1 MEAAARLDP
10 AEREKLPPPGDVE
23 FIMGGPPCQ
32 GYSGMNRFNKS
43 NWSLVQNSMVMA
55 YLSYCEF
62 YRPRYFLL
70 ENVRNFVSHNKSFT
84 FRLTLATL
92 VEMGYQ
98 VRFGVLN
105 AGNYGVP
112 QSRKRTIIWAAAPG
126 EHLPKWPTPSHV
138 FHSPQLTINLP
149 GGVQYTA
156 VPNQIGAPL
165 RAVTVK
171 DAIFDLPAIVNGHQ
185 KEEPINHPVSLR
197 VSAYQK
203 FIQGSAEGKITDH
216 ICKEMNELNLERC
229 KCIPKNQPG
238 ADWRV
243 LQEIV
248 AADPTREKFN
258 GQPLVP
264 WCLPN
269 TADRHNGWRG
279 LFGRL
284 DANGHFPTSTTDPQ
298 PMGKVGQVF
307 HPEQDRIVSVREC
320 ARSQGFPDH
329 FKFAGNVHSRH
340 RQVGNAVPPP
350 LAAALGRCLRI
361 VLEKKKAQ
369 EIAEREAAM
378 GL

>member
-1 MEAAARLDP
+1 MEAASKLDP
-10 AEREKLPPPGDVE
+10 LERDKLPPPGDVE

-92 VEMGYQ
+92 LEMGYQ

-126 EHLPKWPTPSHV
+126 EYLPQWPTPSHV
-138 FHSPQLTINLP
+138 FLSPQLTINLP

-171 DAIFDLPAIVNGHQ
+171 DAIFDLPPIVNGHQ
-185 KEEPINHPVSLR
+185 KEDPIDHPVSKR

-203 FIQGSAEGKITDH
+203 FIQGDATTKIIDH
-216 ICKEMNELNLERC
+216 ICKEMNELNLERIRLVP
-229 KCIPKNQPG
+229 KGGDWHSIPDVKFKG
-238 ADWRV
+238 AD
-243 LQEIV
+243 LIP
-248 AADPTREKFN
+248 A
-258 GQPLVP
+258 
-264 WCLPN
+264 CLRPKEPKLGKGGKTTKPSKWN
-269 TADRHNGWRG
+269 C
-279 LFGRL
+279 FGRL
-284 DANGHFPTSTTDPQ
+284 DYEDVFPTLTTELGPMMKVSGAVTPSSFPAFPSFLRLPLVPARWASVSIQSRIELSQ
-298 PMGKVGQVF
+298 PGRQRGARAFQTPIFSK
-307 HPEQDRIVSVREC
+307 
-320 ARSQGFPDH
+320 ARS
-329 FKFAGNVHSRH
+329 H
-340 RQVGNAVPPP
+340 RNTGR
-350 LAAALGRCLRI
+350 LATQCL
-361 VLEKKKAQ
+361 LS
-369 EIAEREAAM
+369 
-378 GL
+378 

>member
-10 AEREKLPPPGDVE
+10 SERDRLPPPGDVE

-92 VEMGYQ
+92 LEMGYQ

-138 FHSPQLTINLP
+138 FLSPQLTINLP

-171 DAIFDLPAIVNGHQ
+171 DAIFDLPSIANGYQ
-185 KEEPINHPVSLR
+185 KEDPIDHPASKR

-203 FIQGSAEGKITDH
+203 FIQGNAGGKITDH
-216 ICKEMNELNLERC
+216 ICNEMNELDMERIRHVRRGV
-229 KCIPKNQPG
+229 KG
-238 ADWRV
+238 ADWHD
-243 LQEIV
+243 IP
-248 AADPTREKFN
+248 DDKFN
-258 GQPLVP
+258 GVDLIPA
-264 WCLPN
+264 CLRPKPAGKACN
-269 TADRHNGWRG
+269 KWVG

-284 DANGHFPTSTTDPQ
+284 SYDDIFPTMTTTVG
-298 PMGKVGQVF
+298 PMRKVGRCL
-307 HPEQDRIVSVREC
+307 HPEQDRMISVREC
-320 ARSQGFPDH
+320 ARAQGFPDDYL
-329 FKFAGNVHSRH
+329 FAGNGNATTQKHK
-340 RQVGNAVPPP
+340 QIGNAVPPP
-350 LAAALGRCLRI
+350 LARALGLELLKILRGK
-361 VLEKKKAQ
+361 VQNSKTKA
-369 EIAEREAAM
+369 AEDS
-378 GL
+378 